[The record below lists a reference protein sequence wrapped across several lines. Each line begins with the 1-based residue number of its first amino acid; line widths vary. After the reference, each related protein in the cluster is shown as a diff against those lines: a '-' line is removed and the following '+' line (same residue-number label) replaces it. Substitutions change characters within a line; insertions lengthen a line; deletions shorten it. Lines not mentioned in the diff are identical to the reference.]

1 MKKKI
6 VILLISCSIACVLM
20 ACGKKTESNSD
31 LSGVVNVKD
40 NASGDTDTVTA
51 SGDAGWID
59 ETYGAAQV
67 PHGMGDTYLSAY
79 PLFYTDDFGCTD
91 YECIFADVLSMA
103 KAKVITPS
111 KMEKSLSKKEIA
123 SSDDMAKKVA
133 AMGKLKLKT
142 GEFSLQQMQQ
152 VISAGGSVVVHVQN
166 KSPYGDHGAFFL
178 IEEILNDG
186 TFVGLTPSYTLEQQ
200 FFTNITNDHRTIYST
215 APLIEACGSNSKV
228 YYFTPED

>member
-1 MKKKI
+1 
-6 VILLISCSIACVLM
+6 
-20 ACGKKTESNSD
+20 
-31 LSGVVNVKD
+31 
-40 NASGDTDTVTA
+40 
-51 SGDAGWID
+51 
-59 ETYGAAQV
+59 
-67 PHGMGDTYLSAY
+67 
-79 PLFYTDDFGCTD
+79 
-91 YECIFADVLSMA
+91 
-103 KAKVITPS
+103 
-111 KMEKSLSKKEIA
+111 
-123 SSDDMAKKVA
+123 MAKKVA

-186 TFVGLTPSYTLEQQ
+186 TFVGFTPSYTLEQQ